1 MKAWEAIFIQSPV
14 NDGRYEEDDLPQL
27 NWEWPKETWFRNR
40 LGYVREREPVLSLKT
55 LRKFSHQEHANA

>member
-1 MKAWEAIFIQSPV
+1 
-14 NDGRYEEDDLPQL
+14 L